1 MVHEESPTRLA
12 RILHDH
18 ISGQTAIALRNL
30 ELFELYHEEDP
41 DRARRRA
48 QTAHEVLKDLMTTL
62 GAVLLAID
70 GPECDS
76 QPDLGEALRSVATAF
91 DPGGTQVE
99 VLVAGDQA
107 RLAPAVRAELLVVL
121 REGLLNALRHAA
133 AARIRV
139 DVSIGADQ
147 VRAEVSD
154 DGVGIG
160 ENLEHRHGLRSMR
173 YRAEALGGSLA
184 DHRRSG
190 SGTALRLTVPLGPA
204 TAACCGTI

>member
-1 MVHEESPTRLA
+1 MHEETPTRLA

-18 ISGQTAIALRNL
+18 ISGQTGIALRNL
-30 ELFELYHEEDP
+30 ELFELYYDSDP

-48 QTAHEVLKDLMTTL
+48 QTAHEVLEDLMGTL
-62 GAVLLAID
+62 GSVLLAID
-70 GPECDS
+70 GPA
-76 QPDLGEALRSVATAF
+76 QGTPDLAEALRSVARKF
-91 DPGGTQVE
+91 DPCDTEVE

-139 DVSIGADQ
+139 DVRIDTDQ

-160 ENLEHRHGLRSMR
+160 DNPRHRHGLRSMR
-173 YRAEALGGSLA
+173 HRAEALGGSLA
-184 DHRRSG
+184 AHRRSG
-190 SGTALRLTVPLGPA
+190 SGTAVRLTVPLDTVPA
-204 TAACCGTI
+204 AG